1 MVKPIPTKNPLSPW
15 ETRHVEYLGEPPP
28 TPLEVFEDDTKDI
41 LSKNQSPDV
50 GFRYSVNPYRG
61 CFHGCAYCYARPT
74 HEYLGFG
81 SGTDFERKIV
91 VKRRAP
97 ELLRAA
103 LSHPSWATEPIVF
116 SGNTDC
122 YQPLEATYR
131 LTRGCLEVCADLRNP
146 VHIITKAPL
155 IERDLDV
162 LCRLTE
168 MGLAGVTVSV
178 PFWDD
183 DAARIIEPGVATPRR
198 RMLTVRRLAEAGID
212 VSVNVAP
219 VIPGL
224 TDRDIPKILEAA
236 AEAGARS
243 AAYILVRLPA
253 NVKEVFEARVREAM
267 PLTADRILARIR
279 EVRSGR
285 LNDPRFGSRMR
296 GEGEYAEAIR
306 HLFEVTAR
314 RVGLAR
320 EEEPEDA
327 EANEINP
334 SAAKGTVRARQGA
347 VSSRSRKPSAPQK
360 QDSGALEVRQLRLFD
375 V

>member
-1 MVKPIPTKNPLSPW
+1 M
-15 ETRHVEYLGEPPP
+15 EYLAEPPP
-28 TPLEVFEDDTKDI
+28 TPLEVFEDDTKNI

-103 LSHPSWATEPIVF
+103 LSRRGWKGEAIVF

-122 YQPLEATYR
+122 YQPLEATYC
-131 LTRGCLEVCADLRNP
+131 LTRDCLEVCAEFRNP
-146 VHIITKAPL
+146 VHVITKAPL

-162 LCRLTE
+162 LRRLNET
-168 MGLAGVTVSV
+168 GLVGVTVSV
-178 PFWDD
+178 PFWDEA
-183 DAARIIEPGVATPRR
+183 AARIIEPGVATPQRR
-198 RMLTVRRLAEAGID
+198 ILTVRRLAEAGID

-224 TDRDIPKILEAA
+224 TDRDIPRILEAA

-243 AAYILVRLPA
+243 AAYILMRLPA
-253 NVKEVFEARVREAM
+253 NAKEVFEERVRAGM
-267 PLTADRILARIR
+267 PLTADRVLARTR
-279 EVRSGR
+279 EVRGGR
-285 LNDPRFGSRMR
+285 LNDPRFGSRMH
-296 GEGEYAEAIR
+296 GEGEYADAIR

-314 RVGLAR
+314 RVGLASG
-320 EEEPEDA
+320 EEV
-327 EANEINP
+327 EAAGVDQRV
-334 SAAKGTVRARQGA
+334 SSQSGA
-347 VSSRSRKPSAPQK
+347 QAPAVVNQVSSRSRPPGRKAEDSDRPQF
-360 QDSGALEVRQLRLFD
+360 RQLRLFD
-375 V
+375 S